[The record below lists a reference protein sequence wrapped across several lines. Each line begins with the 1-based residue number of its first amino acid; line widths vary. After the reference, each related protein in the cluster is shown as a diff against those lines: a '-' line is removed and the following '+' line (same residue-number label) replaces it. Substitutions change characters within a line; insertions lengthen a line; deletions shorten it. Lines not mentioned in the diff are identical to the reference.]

1 MAKIKSL
8 ETYKKGDKVKVD
20 RGGQGLGIQFLT
32 IKEGFATDNCN
43 GYKDYSFVEEPKLR
57 TCEYYIRPISESDLK
72 LKKLYD
78 ETKAGE
84 FEFDYDEVQ
93 KTFWE
98 SQRENIKNVI
108 GFLNKFLHPYLVE
121 YKHILPIKKIYNWD
135 AFYKEGM
142 HTKNRYI
149 YVIPHDFLNI
159 IVSQSS
165 SNYLTLYITAP
176 SDRYEKE
183 DGEKTYF
190 GVFEIST
197 KYSDDKYVKHILPLV
212 EAIVKKFEEGLPKG
226 FYHISPD
233 YKLVDKVESYKSF
246 FVRGDYNDWSTPI
259 PENYTYTLRELN
271 YLKHYVFNKGFE

>member
-1 MAKIKSL
+1 MSKKPL

-20 RGGQGLGIQFLT
+20 RGGSGLGVQFLT
-32 IKEGFATDNCN
+32 IKKGFVTDNCN
-43 GYKDYSFVEEPKLR
+43 GYKDYSFEEEPELR
-57 TCEYYIRPISESDLK
+57 TSEYYIRPISKSDIK

-121 YKHILPIKKIYNWD
+121 YKHVLPAEKVCNWD
-135 AFYKEGM
+135 ASYKKGM

-149 YVIPHDFLNI
+149 YVIPHKFLNI
-159 IVSQSS
+159 VVSQSGS
-165 SNYLTLYITAP
+165 DYLTLYVTAP
-176 SDRYEKE
+176 SDKYERE
-183 DGEKTYF
+183 EGEKTYL
-190 GVFEIST
+190 GVFEISVE
-197 KYSDDKYVKHILPLV
+197 YSDDKYVKHIPPIV
-212 EAIVKKFEEGLPKG
+212 DAIIKGFEEGLSKG
-226 FYHISPD
+226 FYHVRPSHELIN
-233 YKLVDKVESYKSF
+233 KVENYKSF
-246 FVRGDYNDWSTPI
+246 FIRGDYNDWSQPI
-259 PENYTYTLRELN
+259 PGNYTYTLRELN